1 MFDKDS
7 RYAKL
12 PIKEFVDP
20 AGRRI
25 SYVARR
31 IIRPPEAAVA
41 SIGVQPG
48 DRLDLLAERAYG
60 EPRQFWRVADANP
73 GSDHTALTEPVGRR
87 LALNQIKPE

>member
-12 PIKEFVDP
+12 PLKNFIDP
-20 AGRRI
+20 AGRTVT
-25 SYVARR
+25 YVARR

-41 SIGVQPG
+41 SIKVQPG
-48 DRLDLLAERAYG
+48 DRLDLVADRAYG

-73 GSDHTALTEPVGRR
+73 SPDHTTLTQPAGRR
-87 LALNQIKPE
+87 LRLNQIKPE

>member
-12 PIKEFVDP
+12 PLKEFVDP

-31 IIRPPEAAVA
+31 IIRPPDTAVA
-41 SIGVQPG
+41 SIKVQPG

-73 GSDHTALTEPVGRR
+73 TADHTTLTRPIGRR